1 MDVAVI
7 GAGRVGTALAVRLLD
22 AGHRIVAVSGRG
34 GTVDRAAR
42 YLPGVPIRPP
52 PIAARG
58 TEVVIIGT
66 PDDLIEPTAS
76 SLADE
81 SALGEGQTAIH
92 LSGATSLGALSAPRD
107 AGAEVLS
114 VHPLQTFPDVDA
126 ALARIPGSGIAVT
139 ALSEVGYELG
149 ERLANDVGGRSFRL
163 ADEAKP
169 IYHAAAVF
177 ASNYLVAITALADE
191 LFRDA
196 GMPEPAE
203 LFLPLQRATLER
215 SPRTSRPWR
224 STRRRR
230 SPPTSRSPTWHW
242 TSRTD
247 PGASRPW
254 RKRQW
259 KGCWTHGG
267 DPRHRHGPKGLQR
280 SPFGRSNRRIRSDD
294 GGVPRRPHIAHE
306 ACARRTGPC
315 GRVDLRQ
322 PAPVRAGRGP
332 LSVPTRRGPR
342 PVDRRGARA
351 GRGVGP
357 ERRGDVSDRT
367 ARGDRGSR
375 SPGRPP

>member
-139 ALSEVGYELG
+139 ALSEAGYVLG
-149 ERLANDVGGRSFRL
+149 EWLARDVGGRSFRL

-169 IYHAAAVF
+169 IYHAAAVRGD
-177 ASNYLVAITALADE
+177 AGTVAANLEALGKHAPEAVPAYVALADVA
-191 LFRDA
+191 LGLAHRS
-196 GMPEPAE
+196 GR
-203 LFLPLQRATLER
+203 LSTVGRAAVER
-215 SPRTSRPWR
+215 VLDPWR
-224 STRRRR
+224 
-230 SPPTSRSPTWHW
+230 
-242 TSRTD
+242 
-247 PGASRPW
+247 
-254 RKRQW
+254 
-259 KGCWTHGG
+259 
-267 DPRHRHGPKGLQR
+267 
-280 SPFGRSNRRIRSDD
+280 
-294 GGVPRRPHIAHE
+294 
-306 ACARRTGPC
+306 
-315 GRVDLRQ
+315 
-322 PAPVRAGRGP
+322 
-332 LSVPTRRGPR
+332 
-342 PVDRRGARA
+342 
-351 GRGVGP
+351 
-357 ERRGDVSDRT
+357 
-367 ARGDRGSR
+367 
-375 SPGRPP
+375 